1 MPLNQEMVLVQS
13 FASHAH
19 RSHPRSNPQTEVLR
33 QLLRLAPHQLVME
46 RYQAPRI
53 LPPERLVLP
62 LLLLRPRLPVRLP
75 PQRHRLQ
82 LLCLLQDRR
91 LHRSLHLDPCLHF
104 KARQTLRFR
113 ALHQFPP
120 PRVWVMAPSHH

>member
-1 MPLNQEMVLVQS
+1 MKLFVCTSQGPV
-13 FASHAH
+13 
-19 RSHPRSNPQTEVLR
+19 PRYHLAMSMNNKIYYLP
-33 QLLRLAPHQLVME
+33 QLLRLARHQLVME

-75 PQRHRLQ
+75 AQRHRLQ

-91 LHRSLHLDPCLHF
+91 PPLRRSLHLDPCLHF

-120 PRVWVMAPSHH
+120 PRVWVMAQSHH